1 MHSAYQT
8 QSPAAMEARLILD
21 QLNRLIRDDFDRAK
35 EMLHD
40 LYNKAAEQPADED
53 IVYWYSVACGNIA
66 GWMLDNYLDG
76 FEQYIARQ
84 EAAIFEFERSDRLTS
99 LIASS
104 YRHCAWRITTRN
116 PDIGLAYLK
125 KLDRLCNQHR
135 HNPKIA
141 CILAVALSDVISA
154 LAPSDRTH
162 SFTLYERLTDL
173 EKIHP
178 DTREILDCRLQAIFT
193 LIDKEPDFGEAK
205 RLYEHAVTR
214 AEERRGDAKLE
225 SAVTELGWRLVIN
238 QLPQAEFNYGLQIVD
253 RQENAAQAVDA
264 LPDTVLHFTGTIAF
278 LITRFPGLTLEPV
291 LALKAVCRGSPASF
305 RIMRSSKK
313 WYSMWKLG
321 EERRCRVK
329 SAGTIRPALAPTAL
343 SPWPADRD
351 EGLKWAMKRS
361 PIAWGTNDR
370 RHHVADTIG

>member
-1 MHSAYQT
+1 MHSADQT
-8 QSPAAMEARLILD
+8 QSPAAIEARLILD

-35 EMLHD
+35 ELLYD
-40 LYNKAAEQPADED
+40 LYNNAAEQPADED
-53 IVYWYSVACGNIA
+53 VIYWYSVACGNIS
-66 GWMLDNYLDG
+66 GWILDNYIDG

-84 EAAIFEFERSDRLTS
+84 EAAIVDFLQSDRLTG

-116 PDIGLAYLK
+116 RDVGLAYLK
-125 KLDRLCNQHR
+125 KLDGLCNQHS

-141 CILAVALSDVISA
+141 YILAVALSDVISA

-162 SFTLYERLTDL
+162 CFTLYERLTDL
-173 EKIHP
+173 ENIHL
-178 DTREILDCRLQAIFT
+178 DTREILDSRLQAIFT
-193 LIDKEPDFGEAK
+193 LIDTEPDFREAK

-214 AEERRGDAKLE
+214 AEERPGDAKLE

-278 LITRFPGLTLEPV
+278 LITRFPAIDARTRLSLKSRLRRFASLHPDN
-291 LALKAVCRGSPASF
+291 ALIQEMVQHVETRGGAS
-305 RIMRSSKK
+305 
-313 WYSMWKLG
+313 LQG
-321 EERRCRVK
+321 
-329 SAGTIRPALAPTAL
+329 
-343 SPWPADRD
+343 
-351 EGLKWAMKRS
+351 
-361 PIAWGTNDR
+361 
-370 RHHVADTIG
+370 